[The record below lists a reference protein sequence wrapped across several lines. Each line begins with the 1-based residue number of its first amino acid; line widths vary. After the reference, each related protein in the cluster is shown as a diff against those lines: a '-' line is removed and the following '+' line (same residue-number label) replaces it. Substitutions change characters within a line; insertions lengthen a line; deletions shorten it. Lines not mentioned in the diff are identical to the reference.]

1 VARYALTPG
10 YYLSPLRGEIPF
22 MSQANPSS
30 SSPRRY
36 WATLAILLSVV
47 ATALLLHL
55 EGRLWICACGSIHLW
70 SGQIC
75 SANNSQHFLDPYSFT
90 HVLHGFLFFWLIAW
104 LLKRVSG
111 SWQLVIAVAI
121 EGLWEVFENTNFII
135 DRYRSETAALGYN
148 GDTVINSLGDMV
160 CCLIGFLVARRLGW
174 RRSLIAFAILEVALI
189 VWIKDSLVLEI
200 LMLVVP
206 VDAIRSWQMCR

>member
-1 VARYALTPG
+1 M
-10 YYLSPLRGEIPF
+10 LRNATFPVF
-22 MSQANPSS
+22 KKQ
-30 SSPRRY
+30 Y
-36 WATLAILLSVV
+36 WAVLAVILATIATAILLR
-47 ATALLLHL
+47 L
-55 EGRLWICACGSIHLW
+55 EGRLWICACGSVEVW

-104 LLKRVSG
+104 LLGRFRG
-111 SWQLVIAVAI
+111 SWQLAIAIAI
-121 EGLWEVFENTNFII
+121 EGIWEVFENTNFII

-148 GDTVINSLGDMV
+148 GDTVVNSFGDIV
-160 CCLIGFLVARRLGW
+160 CCLVGFIIARSLGW
-174 RRSLIAFAILEVALI
+174 RRSLIAFALLEVALI

-206 VDAIRSWQMCR
+206 VDAIRSWQMCG